1 VKRVLTT
8 RELNRTLLE
17 RQGLLRRAERPAAE
31 VIEHL
36 VGLQAQEPRD
46 PYVTLWSRIEGFQP
60 EELEGLIEGR
70 KAVRLTLMR
79 GTIHLVTDRDCL
91 ALRPAMQSVCE
102 RMFWSA
108 SPFGK
113 RLRDVNVDEVV
124 AAGRAH
130 LAEEPLTRSQLKVL
144 LAERWPDADADS
156 LTYAV
161 AYLVPLVQVPP
172 RGLWSRSGRATLT
185 TADSWLG
192 RRVKHSAKPDDA
204 VRRYL
209 TAFGPASVKD
219 IATWS
224 GLTGVREIVERLRGG
239 LQTFRDE
246 NGVELF
252 DVPDAP
258 LADATTPAP
267 VRFLAEYDNVFLS
280 HADRSRIVDPAD
292 RPQFGSWDGRF
303 FRMVLVGGF
312 IRAIWRPE
320 DGEVVVKPVR
330 PLSKKDTAAV
340 LAEGRRLAAFIGAG
354 DVRIL
359 AS

>member
-1 VKRVLTT
+1 V
-8 RELNRTLLE
+8 
-17 RQGLLRRAERPAAE
+17 ERPAAE
-31 VIEHL
+31 VCEHL
-36 VGLQAQEPRD
+36 VGMQAQEPHD
-46 PYVTLWSRIEGFQP
+46 PYVAFWSRIDRFRP
-60 EELEGLIEGR
+60 EELEELIEAR
-70 KAVRLTLMR
+70 RAVRMTLMR
-79 GTIHLVTDRDCL
+79 GTIHLVTDCDCL
-91 ALRPAMQSVCE
+91 ALRPALQSVCE
-102 RMFWSA
+102 RMFWSG

-113 RLRDVNVDEVV
+113 QLRGVDVDEVV

-130 LAEEPLTRSQLKVL
+130 LAKEPLTRSQLKVL
-144 LAERWPDADADS
+144 LAERWPGEDADS

-185 TADSWLG
+185 TAEAWLG
-192 RRVKHSAKPDDA
+192 RRVKQSAKPDDA

-209 TAFGPASVKD
+209 AAFGPASVKD

-224 GLTGVREIVERLRGG
+224 GFTGVREIVERLRAG
-239 LQTFRDE
+239 LRTFRDE

-252 DVPDAP
+252 DLPDAQ
-258 LADATTPAP
+258 LADPDTPAP
-267 VRFLAEYDNVFLS
+267 VRFLPEYDNVFLS

-292 RPQFGSWDGRF
+292 RPRFGSWDGRF

-320 DGEVVVKPVR
+320 DGVLAVKPVR
-330 PLSKKDTAAV
+330 RLSKKDATAV
-340 LAEGRRLAAFIGAG
+340 ESEGRRLAAFLGAA

-359 AS
+359 PA